1 MSQEVGK
8 RLFLHTWRKEESSTA
23 AESQFF
29 VQIIQT
35 YRFRKHDDLF
45 LWLAAVVTGLV
56 EALLDTLSQATGGA
70 NFVDEIKEM
79 RQLNPE
85 SAFMFC
91 SRCAFVPGPH
101 HISISSLS
109 NLKPWRRWCP
119 TRRPA
124 PSTGQSAWS
133 NRTGAGLAVGVRK
146 LSTCWLHCVG
156 AALAKQPLASSRPVW
171 MRSLAGSWCLKLDS

>member
-1 MSQEVGK
+1 MSQGVGK
-8 RLFLHTWRKEESSTA
+8 RLFLHTWRKEESSTP
-23 AESQFF
+23 AESQLF
-29 VQIIQT
+29 VQIIQSH
-35 YRFRKHDDLF
+35 RFRKHDYLF
-45 LWLAAVVTGLV
+45 LWLAAVETGLV

-91 SRCAFVPGPH
+91 SRCGPVPGPH

-119 TRRPA
+119 MRRPA

-133 NRTGAGLAVGVRK
+133 NRTGAGLQ
-146 LSTCWLHCVG
+146 LSGKTFDLLVALCRSG
-156 AALAKQPLASSRPVW
+156 ACQATISVVKTGMDEVTW
-171 MRSLAGSWCLKLDS
+171 T